1 MGRACRLLRP
11 SCAAFALSALVGC
24 SQADIPLAEVTG
36 HITFNGRS
44 TPAEIFFQ
52 PEDQQGQLA
61 GRPST
66 ALADDDG
73 EFRLAFTDDRSGAV
87 IGRHRIL
94 LKILRR
100 RDGREP
106 RSYNEAVAPLKTVH
120 LEREVK
126 RGRNEFQLAITY

>member
-1 MGRACRLLRP
+1 MARACRQLRA
-11 SCAAFALSALVGC
+11 SSAAFALVALVGC
-24 SQADIPLAEVTG
+24 SQPDIPLAEVTG
-36 HITFNGRS
+36 HVTFNGRS

-52 PEDQQGQLA
+52 PEDAQGQLA

-73 EFRLAFTDDRSGAV
+73 EFRLAFTGDRSGAV

-106 RSYNEAVAPLKTVH
+106 RSYNEAVAPLKTVQ
-120 LEREVK
+120 LQREVK
-126 RGRNEFQLAITY
+126 PGRNDFRFAITY